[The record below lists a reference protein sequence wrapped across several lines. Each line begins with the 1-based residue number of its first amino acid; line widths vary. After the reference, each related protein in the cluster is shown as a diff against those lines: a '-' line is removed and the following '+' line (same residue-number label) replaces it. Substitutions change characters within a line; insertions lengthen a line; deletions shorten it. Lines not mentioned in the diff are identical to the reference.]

1 MLNREKLGEGEG
13 DAMGSLISQATG
25 RDLLVL
31 FLVGI
36 VGGFIYKVVDTQA
49 LSKLE
54 NALQIPSGV
63 IA

>member
-1 MLNREKLGEGEG
+1 
-13 DAMGSLISQATG
+13 MGSLISQATG

-31 FLVGI
+31 FIVGV

-54 NALQIPSGV
+54 NAIGVPSGV

>member
-1 MLNREKLGEGEG
+1 MLNREKLGEG

-31 FLVGI
+31 FIVGV

-54 NALQIPSGV
+54 NAIGVPSGV

>member
-1 MLNREKLGEGEG
+1 MLNREKLGEGNGMNE
-13 DAMGSLISQATG
+13 LISKATG

-31 FLVGI
+31 LLVG
-36 VGGFIYKVVDTQA
+36 VLGGFIYKIVDTQA

-54 NALQIPSGV
+54 NAIGVPSGV